1 MEEELLQK
9 PLAFSA
15 SPNLVHASTRI
26 PFQTEDGVL
35 LNVEIFADEETKDS
49 PILLAVHGI
58 CESIETLGIQAIV
71 SGARERNVRVVCLEL
86 SGHGLSSG
94 KKCVCPSFEK
104 ILDHVLQFVKYAVPK
119 LRKDVEVPYF
129 LTGSSLGG
137 SLCAYASQRI
147 STNIADFPS
156 NFKGLAL
163 LAPAVGVD
171 AAVVPPSPVVQCL
184 RILSCVSPS
193 AQTPFTPY
201 EDPTHYNCPENTNRN
216 FSGHWPLAT
225 SKMLLDVTSNTIP
238 NDIMEGKLSLENV
251 GAVVVI
257 AGEKDNV
264 VPVVAVENFYNAVN
278 ATKKELV
285 RIKNAGHDLMFRKS
299 SSDVAVQKIF
309 DMITSNT

>member
-15 SPNLVHASTRI
+15 SPNLVHASARI
-26 PFQTEDGVL
+26 SFQSEDGVL

-49 PILLAVHGI
+49 PILLAVHGV

-71 SGARERNVRVVCLEL
+71 AGARQRHVRVACLEL

-94 KKCVCPSFEK
+94 KRCVCSSFEK
-104 ILDHVLQFVKYAVPK
+104 ILDHVLQFVKFAVPK
-119 LRKDVEVPYF
+119 MRNNDEVPYF

-137 SLCAYASQRI
+137 SLCAYASQHI
-147 STNIADFPS
+147 STNVADYPNHF
-156 NFKGLAL
+156 NGVAL

-184 RILSCVSPS
+184 RLMSCIAPS

-201 EDPTHYNCPENTNRN
+201 EDSTHYNCPENTNRN

-257 AGEKDNV
+257 VGEKDNV
-264 VPVVAVENFYNAVN
+264 VPLEAVEKFYNGVN

-285 RIKNAGHDLMFRKS
+285 RIKNAGHDLMFRNS